1 MVDSLRYSPSSLALI
16 LRVYVTRLDIKRK
29 GEEVPGAIV
38 ALDYE
43 RRGNRHLSV
52 QSEVTGT
59 VPEGAA
65 KGRESRDIALSERRE
80 GNYGRLGGQH
90 IAPRAMSGGDAH
102 TPRPHIACNTQ

>member
-29 GEEVPGAIV
+29 GEEVPRAIV
-38 ALDYE
+38 ALDNE
-43 RRGNRHLSV
+43 RGGKEGGSIK
-52 QSEVTGT
+52 SEIAGP

-102 TPRPHIACNTQ
+102 TPRPHLACNTQ